1 MTRRRRKAD
10 NPNHDRWLVSY
21 ADFIT
26 LLFAF
31 FVVLYASSQADKSKM
46 GKLAEAIE
54 AGFQNLG
61 VFDQVG
67 RPGKTAGAAQD
78 TDAIDLGRL
87 APSHRGSVEQR
98 KDIRELRRAL
108 EAALA
113 PEIRRNEVAL
123 HEGPDD
129 LVVSLREV
137 GFFDSGSARM
147 KPDALSA
154 FARVANILRD
164 RQCELRVEGHTD
176 DVPIHTARFVSNW
189 ELSTTRATE
198 VVRLLIES
206 YDFPAERLS
215 AAGFAEYHPAAGNDS
230 AEGRRMNRR
239 IDVVILG
246 NKTRPVVEGISTQRI
261 EVPAIRADAETV
273 TGPRRQQ

>member
-1 MTRRRRKAD
+1 MTRRRRKSD
-10 NPNHDRWLVSY
+10 SPSHDRWLVSY

-31 FVVLYASSQADKSKM
+31 FVVLYASSQSDKGKM
-46 GKLAEAIE
+46 GQLAEAIE

-67 RPGKTAGAAQD
+67 RASKARGAAED
-78 TDAIDLGRL
+78 AGTDGLGRL
-87 APSHRGSVEQR
+87 APSNKAV
-98 KDIRELRRAL
+98 KDGRADLDELRHEL
-108 EAALA
+108 ETALA

-123 HEGPDD
+123 HEGPDG

-137 GFFDSGSARM
+137 GFFDSGSAVM
-147 KPDALSA
+147 KAEARSS
-154 FARVANILRD
+154 FARVAKILRQRECD
-164 RQCELRVEGHTD
+164 LRVEGHTD
-176 DVPIHTARFVSNW
+176 DVPIHTSKFDSNW

-206 YDFPAERLS
+206 YQFPADRLS
-215 AAGFAEYHPAAGNDS
+215 AAGFAEYHPATANDS

-246 NKTRPVVEGISTQRI
+246 RTLPRTLAQLPGRTYLQAGQRSDG
-261 EVPAIRADAETV
+261 AR
-273 TGPRRQQ
+273 